1 MFTGWLT
8 PKWRGRQ
15 CTLEIKKNEIKNNY
29 TIYIFT
35 LTVFLT
41 LLGVGFKTPPN
52 KLKSSDI
59 SKIHS
64 VSVNN
69 HEIVKLTIDELI
81 YWQSL
86 EFELA
91 SMEYP
96 GETPDF
102 VIDLLGE
109 KNRFTAMYN
118 VGDDIVFF
126 SFVSEIK
133 YGFFNSPPL
142 GGWTKPLYKIRTTD
156 KILNLLKI
164 DLKKNKQKSNTKKQ
178 THD

>member
-1 MFTGWLT
+1 M
-8 PKWRGRQ
+8 
-15 CTLEIKKNEIKNNY
+15 IKMMILKNR
-29 TIYIFT
+29 YINIFLT

-41 LLGVGFKTPPN
+41 LLVVGFKTPPN
-52 KLKSSDI
+52 KLKSRDI

-64 VSVNN
+64 ISVNN
-69 HEIVKLTIDELI
+69 HEIVKLTRDELI

-102 VIDLLGE
+102 VIDLIGE

-118 VGDDIVFF
+118 IGDDIVFF

-164 DLKKNKQKSNTKKQ
+164 DFKQNPNNMY
-178 THD
+178 